1 MNGDLGIFLEDFALF
16 FNISKYLKN
25 VVPFCSTI
33 LYLGTRKQNMQ
44 LRKEESNKKKP
55 CLLAH

>member
-1 MNGDLGIFLEDFALF
+1 MGIHKWGSRNILYFALF
-16 FNISKYLKN
+16 LNISKYLKT

-33 LYLGTRKQNMQ
+33 LYLGTRKQQNMQ
-44 LRKEESNKKKP
+44 LRKEKRT

>member
-1 MNGDLGIFLEDFALF
+1 MGIHEWRSRNFLDFVLF

-33 LYLGTRKQNMQ
+33 LYLGQENNQICNR
-44 LRKEESNKKKP
+44 KKKSP
-55 CLLAH
+55 KKREPAC